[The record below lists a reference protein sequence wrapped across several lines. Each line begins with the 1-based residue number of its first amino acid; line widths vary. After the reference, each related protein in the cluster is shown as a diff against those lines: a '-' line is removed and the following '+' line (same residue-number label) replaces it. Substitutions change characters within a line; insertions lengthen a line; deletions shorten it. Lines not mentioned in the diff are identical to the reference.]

1 MTKSQTHTGQLQR
14 YDLPR
19 RQNRDAGS
27 LRLIS
32 EGVMS
37 GCPSLLN
44 ELDGCLKQKSYGNKR
59 RHELERVRKGNAG
72 RSQKGPGVVNKTEGN
87 HG

>member
-1 MTKSQTHTGQLQR
+1 
-14 YDLPR
+14 
-19 RQNRDAGS
+19 
-27 LRLIS
+27 
-32 EGVMS
+32 MS

-72 RSQKGPGVVNKTEGN
+72 RSKKGPGVVNKTEGN
-87 HG
+87 HR